1 MSSMVEVART
11 LDSTKT
17 RLTRPAYMSPYVL
30 EHRPVNGS
38 VIRQS
43 RDGITTDELE
53 RRAHSIA
60 HERSVL
66 IHRGT

>member
-1 MSSMVEVART
+1 
-11 LDSTKT
+11 
-17 RLTRPAYMSPYVL
+17 MSPYVL

-53 RRAHSIA
+53 RGAHSIA

-66 IHRGT
+66 IHRGA